1 MSSEEKCGLPA
12 CVIAL
17 KISEEVARCFYPLR
31 SLDKIENGW
40 SFSSHFQLSLEGDP
54 EFIGFEPTEQN
65 QTKTCRDS
73 ITCVFSALHFSYFE
87 FSFSRAYLFLCSNR
101 LVMIT
106 LGLALWHQKWSSSRD
121 NMIIIEWFI
130 TEKPFIYMKEIFM
143 YCYQW
148 VVARMSFRAALTWHV
163 TSLTFLNKCG
173 FQTFSLFTVRWLQ
186 LRESSRKFWLVI
198 VTISNHS
205 CRHGIRQNV
214 ECQLPGFA
222 AFISEE
228 LS

>member
-1 MSSEEKCGLPA
+1 MFG
-12 CVIAL
+12 
-17 KISEEVARCFYPLR
+17 
-31 SLDKIENGW
+31 
-40 SFSSHFQLSLEGDP
+40 HFQAIFNWVSKVIRNSLVLNLPNRIKLKLAATQSHAFFPRFIFRTLSSRFLW
-54 EFIGFEPTEQN
+54 
-65 QTKTCRDS
+65 
-73 ITCVFSALHFSYFE
+73 
-87 FSFSRAYLFLCSNR
+87 RAYLFLCSNR

-173 FQTFSLFTVRWLQ
+173 FQTFSLFTVHWLQ